1 MTVWQQLEITTHA
14 NYAEE
19 IADLLNEHGALSVS
33 FNDAG
38 NQALF
43 QLTPDDTPLWSQT
56 KITALFLQT
65 VNIELI
71 LQHIKQSTSHTMM
84 DYQISTLQDQD
95 WVRQTQQNFPPQCFS
110 EILWVI
116 PSWCNSNHYGNH
128 TIKIDPGL
136 AFGTGTHPTTALCL
150 EWLAQHPP
158 RDMTVID
165 FGCGSGILSLAA
177 LAMGAKEVYAIDHD
191 PQALQATKNNAE
203 LNPFAKNKLHTLTME
218 AMPKIQVPLII
229 ANILSQPLIQLADDF
244 NTWTQQPA
252 TLVLSGIL
260 APEINAIAKA
270 YSPHFSLLSARNKE
284 EWMQLT
290 LMKIKTPSV

>member
-128 TIKIDPGL
+128 TIKLDPGL

-150 EWLAQHPP
+150 EWLDSAPLQNAEVV
-158 RDMTVID
+158 DYC
-165 FGCGSGILSLAA
+165 CGSGILAIAA
-177 LAMGAKEVYAIDHD
+177 LLLGANHVVGVDND
-191 PQALQATKNNAE
+191 PQALLATRQNAE
-203 LNPFAKNKLHTLTME
+203 RNDVDSKLEIVSPERFKGAPCDVL
-218 AMPKIQVPLII
+218 V
-229 ANILSQPLIQLADDF
+229 ANILAGPLVELA
-244 NTWTQQPA
+244 PRLSA
-252 TLVLSGIL
+252 LVKIGGKIALSGIL
-260 APEINAIAKA
+260 DHQIRTIIDAYAPFFTLDPI
-270 YSPHFSLLSARNKE
+270 SQRE
-284 EWMQLT
+284 EWVRISGSRRT
-290 LMKIKTPSV
+290 

>member
-191 PQALQATKNNAE
+191 PQALQATKNN
-203 LNPFAKNKLHTLTME
+203 
-218 AMPKIQVPLII
+218 
-229 ANILSQPLIQLADDF
+229 
-244 NTWTQQPA
+244 
-252 TLVLSGIL
+252 
-260 APEINAIAKA
+260 PE
-270 YSPHFSLLSARNKE
+270 HFVTTPDSTRRRFQYMDPTTCDTGFIGNSSARNQCHCESLFASFQPVVGK
-284 EWMQLT
+284 
-290 LMKIKTPSV
+290 K